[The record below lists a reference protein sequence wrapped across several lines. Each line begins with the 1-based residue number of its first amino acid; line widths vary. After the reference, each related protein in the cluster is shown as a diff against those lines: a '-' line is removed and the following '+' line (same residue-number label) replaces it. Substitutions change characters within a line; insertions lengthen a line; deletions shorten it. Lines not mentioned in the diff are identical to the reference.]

1 MTGTNKTED
10 TQAPS
15 WPTRNERGY
24 DIPDLPYGTLRPIKV
39 IGIGAEMSGISLAH
53 DVQEDGKNIELTI
66 YGRTWFWNK
75 YPGLRCGIPSVN
87 YQMHWSPKLDW
98 PEYYSQRSVFQ
109 EYYRSLVDKFNLWKY
124 INLQHKVVRAEWDD
138 AAKKWRI
145 KVRGPNG
152 REFEDE
158 CDVLLNGGGVL
169 NVWKWP
175 DIEGLHSF
183 KGDLCHSAR
192 WPDDLVV
199 KDKRVAVIGC
209 GSSGIQVLPAIQPE
223 VKRLFHWIRSPT
235 WITAAFAPQ
244 FAGPGGVNFQYSE
257 EQKKRFIEDPKHAL
271 KYKKMIEV
279 R

>member
-1 MTGTNKTED
+1 
-10 TQAPS
+10 
-15 WPTRNERGY
+15 
-24 DIPDLPYGTLRPIKV
+24 
-39 IGIGAEMSGISLAH
+39 
-53 DVQEDGKNIELTI
+53 
-66 YGRTWFWNK
+66 
-75 YPGLRCGIPSVN
+75 
-87 YQMHWSPKLDW
+87 
-98 PEYYSQRSVFQ
+98 
-109 EYYRSLVDKFNLWKY
+109 
-124 INLQHKVVRAEWDD
+124 VVRAEWDD

-145 KVRGPNG
+145 KVRGPDG

-158 CDVLLNGGGVL
+158 CDVLLNGGGQSFVFETSRCTPIDTPLKGVL

-192 WPDDLVV
+192 WPDDLAV

-223 VKRLFHWIRSPT
+223 VKQLFHWIRSPT

-257 EQKKRFIEDPKHAL
+257 EQKKRFTEDPKHAL